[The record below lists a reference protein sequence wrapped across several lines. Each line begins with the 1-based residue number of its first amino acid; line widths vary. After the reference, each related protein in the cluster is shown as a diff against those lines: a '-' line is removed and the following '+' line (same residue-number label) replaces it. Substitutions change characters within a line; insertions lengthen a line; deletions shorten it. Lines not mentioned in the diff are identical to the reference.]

1 MAARRFRSI
10 PSPAGALLSVS
21 HRRAEPSLLAHILL
35 ATYGRYLP
43 ASSRAPPINAGRLGE
58 DAGRN
63 SNGSGM
69 PSIRMPSMPMSQPKH
84 SRHSRNDGLE
94 SPQLSVR
101 ALPEPRSAPEGHAFS
116 IM

>member
-10 PSPAGALLSVS
+10 PGPAGALLSVS
-21 HRRAEPSLLAHILL
+21 HRRAEPSLLAHILF

-63 SNGSGM
+63 SNGSEM
-69 PSIRMPSMPMSQPKH
+69 PSIGMPLVRMSQPTI
-84 SRHSRNDGLE
+84 RN
-94 SPQLSVR
+94 
-101 ALPEPRSAPEGHAFS
+101 
-116 IM
+116 